1 MGNIFSMFY
10 YSCKKNK
17 NKKNT
22 RQVSPSR
29 VFPPSQKIQQK
40 KKLQQKIIKKHISD
54 ELDDVLYKYRKTHP
68 LTLIVDSPRYGLD
81 KREVLKNFGLSNHYI
96 KS

>member
-1 MGNIFSMFY
+1 MGNVFSMFY
-10 YSCKKNK
+10 YSCKK

-29 VFPPSQKIQQK
+29 VYPPSQKIRQNKLK
-40 KKLQQKIIKKHISD
+40 KNISD

-68 LTLIVDSPRYGLD
+68 QTLIVDSPRYGLD
-81 KREVLKNFGLSNHYI
+81 KREVLKNFGLSNYYI